1 TAAVGL
7 SPKIVVRSPPPA
19 PRGNA
24 EPSSCRLSAARS
36 RLSMLTL
43 TSGFL
48 AGRDDSVFTSALTST
63 SAFGLA
69 DGAGVD
75 GVVLGCVDLSDGAGV
90 DGAVLGCVGDWAT
103 AAAVTPNIT
112 NTASHRASAFMTHLR
127 PGTAASEVPWT
138 SSK

>member
-1 TAAVGL
+1 MKRFL
-7 SPKIVVRSPPPA
+7 PVVVPPYGMP
-19 PRGNA
+19 
-24 EPSSCRLSAARS
+24 LK
-36 RLSMLTL
+36 MLTL
-43 TSGFL
+43 TSGLL
-48 AGRDDSVFTSALTST
+48 AGREESVFTSVFTST

-75 GVVLGCVDLSDGAGV
+75 GAMLGCLSAGADV

-127 PGTAASEVPWT
+127 HPAAASRMPP
-138 SSK
+138 SR